1 MSRYQ
6 RNCNIHLKS
15 AEWLLKSCDIFI
27 FNDFFVNFPETKS
40 RPNDA
45 NPDYY
50 FDCDDVPKSTKNE
63 NNCYAM
69 YVIWWSTRVTEPNRI
84 EMESANEGEI
94 EDENNNS
101 IESMKVAARF
111 RNVSEKILI
120 KFQLNLLKLY
130 VLANVSV
137 RFCTN
142 SLLWSDQVCGIDQLR
157 TDSNGYGYG
166 RHTEQK
172 KNVDVGCFVSK
183 CQEAQSHRQHETDM
197 CMCCGLCVIISHL
210 LGYWISNK

>member
-1 MSRYQ
+1 MS
-6 RNCNIHLKS
+6 NK
-15 AEWLLKSCDIFI
+15 DG
-27 FNDFFVNFPETKS
+27 
-40 RPNDA
+40 
-45 NPDYY
+45 
-50 FDCDDVPKSTKNE
+50 

-69 YVIWWSTRVTEPNRI
+69 YVIWWSTRATEPNRI
-84 EMESANEGEI
+84 EMESANEIEI
-94 EDENNNS
+94 EEKNNNNS
-101 IESMKVAARF
+101 IEWMKVSARF

-142 SLLWSDQVCGIDQLR
+142 SLLWSDRVCGSIDQLR
-157 TDSNGYGYG
+157 FAPNGYG

-172 KNVDVGCFVSK
+172 KNVDVGSFVSK
-183 CQEAQSHRQHETDM
+183 CQEAQSHREHETDM